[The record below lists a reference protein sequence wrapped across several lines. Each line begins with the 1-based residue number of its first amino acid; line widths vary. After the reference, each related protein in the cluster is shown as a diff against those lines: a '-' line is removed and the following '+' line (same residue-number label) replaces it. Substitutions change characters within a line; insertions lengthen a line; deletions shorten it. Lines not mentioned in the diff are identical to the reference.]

1 MLEEKNHFLDSRIF
15 WQVWMAI
22 SNPIA
27 LHCIALLK
35 TKLLFGHR
43 YLCNYCGN
51 DWQIESH
58 WSHELVIWMKMNLN
72 MNIEHVE
79 MNEDEIE
86 VEHEHEIFLEPMWKW
101 PTNWIRIITWMWSQA
116 WDCIENIKFAQV
128 NMKYSE
134 HELQW
139 TWTSVKMKYSCNK
152 CGNEWRLNQTG
163 ACTLTLL

>member
-1 MLEEKNHFLDSRIF
+1 
-15 WQVWMAI
+15 
-22 SNPIA
+22 
-27 LHCIALLK
+27 
-35 TKLLFGHR
+35 
-43 YLCNYCGN
+43 
-51 DWQIESH
+51 
-58 WSHELVIWMKMNLN
+58 MKMNLN

-128 NMKYSE
+128 NMNYSE

-139 TWTSVKMKYSCNK
+139 TWNILATNVEMSEDEIKL
-152 CGNEWRLNQTG
+152 EH
-163 ACTLTLL
+163 AH